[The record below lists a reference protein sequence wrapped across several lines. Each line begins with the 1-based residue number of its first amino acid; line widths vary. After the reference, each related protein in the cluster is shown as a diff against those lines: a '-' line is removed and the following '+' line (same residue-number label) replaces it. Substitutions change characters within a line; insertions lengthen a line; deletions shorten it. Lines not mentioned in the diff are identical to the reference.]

1 MWKTF
6 RKNCKLKG
14 KKYALRKAIQNI
26 CGLQEYQEQIDTMF
40 YFLNKYVDITKLP
53 PAEGNLRLMQQ
64 ADAELLHV
72 FHKVCEKH
80 NLTYWLDWGTLLGAV
95 RHRGFIPW
103 DDDLDVTM
111 PREDYERAV
120 PILKEDFLKIGIDA
134 IEGENECMARIG
146 IGYKTGQT
154 GVWLDVFPIDYTHI
168 KKFDDEAELK
178 LFERMTEYRKFYLKN
193 KQNISR
199 NQILD
204 RKHQTID
211 IAGEKS
217 GVKIWYH
224 NPEFEVD
231 MCTYEQEDIFPLQKI
246 TFEGNEYYAPA
257 KTDKYLRKY
266 YGNYM
271 EFPHNG
277 VEHHESNEMKLSEL
291 AEKYGIDMRNV
302 IIELQEKS
310 ERYK

>member
-40 YFLNKYVDITKLP
+40 YFLNKYVDITKIP

-120 PILKEDFLKIGIDA
+120 PILKEEFLKIGIDA
-134 IEGENECMARIG
+134 NESENECMARIG

-154 GVWLDVFPIDYTHI
+154 GVWLDVFPMDYTYI
-168 KKFDDEAELK
+168 REVNDVSELK

-204 RKHQTID
+204 RKHQMID
-211 IAGEKS
+211 ITDEKS
-217 GVKIWYH
+217 GIKIWYH

-231 MCTYEQEDIFPLQKI
+231 LCTYEQKDIFPLQKVS
-246 TFEGNEYYAPA
+246 FEGIEYYAPA
-257 KTDKYLRKY
+257 KTDKYLRTY

-271 EFPHNG
+271 EFPHGG
-277 VEHHESNEMKLSEL
+277 VEHHGENQDKLSTRASNNGVNMKNIIDEL
-291 AEKYGIDMRNV
+291 KEKNR
-302 IIELQEKS
+302 EL
-310 ERYK
+310 